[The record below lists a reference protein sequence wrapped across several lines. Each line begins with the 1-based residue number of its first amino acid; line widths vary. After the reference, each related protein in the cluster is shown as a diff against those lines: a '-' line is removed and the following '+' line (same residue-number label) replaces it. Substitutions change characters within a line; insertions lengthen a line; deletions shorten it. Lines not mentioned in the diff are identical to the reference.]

1 MLLASLHVMS
11 PVIFMMQLEVP
22 HQMKPLNLGLP
33 SIQNHKKYISFL
45 SELPSLLYSA
55 IATSNEIRQ
64 HVNSGN
70 FTITLEKLPPRRFF
84 LVQNPK
90 GRYILCKPYT
100 FISFMQ
106 TIYILKTMF
115 QSLKKV
121 NCILLGT
128 STNRETERR
137 RDGRQEEKK
146 EGRKK
151 GNSVFPSL
159 YIYLMS
165 QFKSGVTRG

>member
-11 PVIFMMQLEVP
+11 PAIFMMQLEVP

-106 TIYILKTMF
+106 TIYIFKTMF
-115 QSLKKV
+115 QPLKKV

-128 STNRETERR
+128 CYKQRDREAERWKERR
-137 RDGRQEEKK
+137 KERRKEK
-146 EGRKK
+146 RKQCFSI
-151 GNSVFPSL
+151 SV
-159 YIYLMS
+159 YL
-165 QFKSGVTRG
+165 FDVTI